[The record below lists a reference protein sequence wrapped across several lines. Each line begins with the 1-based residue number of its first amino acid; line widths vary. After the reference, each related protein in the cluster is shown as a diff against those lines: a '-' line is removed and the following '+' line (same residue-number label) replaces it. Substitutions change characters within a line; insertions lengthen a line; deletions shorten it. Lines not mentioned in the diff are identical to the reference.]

1 MLVSP
6 VVAAYLSDIDIGDIP
21 TIFLEDPDDG
31 ILIGLGVIAGSPREG
46 LVIKEDDITFE
57 LVFVVFANLTANSS
71 SLSGVLTKKLF
82 RYVIDGLV
90 PVRYMRY

>member
-1 MLVSP
+1 MPP

-57 LVFVVFANLTANSS
+57 LVFVVFANLTSQFIQLIGGFDKEA
-71 SLSGVLTKKLF
+71 L
-82 RYVIDGLV
+82 
-90 PVRYMRY
+90 

>member
-1 MLVSP
+1 MPP

-57 LVFVVFANLTANSS
+57 LVFVVCAPLMSQ
-71 SLSGVLTKKLF
+71 LILIG
-82 RYVIDGLV
+82 GLDKEAL
-90 PVRYMRY
+90 

>member
-1 MLVSP
+1 MLVPP

-21 TIFLEDPDDG
+21 AIFLEDPDDG

-57 LVFVVFANLTANSS
+57 LVFVVFANLTSQFIQ
-71 SLSGVLTKKLF
+71 LIG
-82 RYVIDGLV
+82 GLDKEAL
-90 PVRYMRY
+90 

>member
-1 MLVSP
+1 MLVPP

-57 LVFVVFANLTANSS
+57 LVFVVFANLTSQFIQ
-71 SLSGVLTKKLF
+71 LIG
-82 RYVIDGLV
+82 GLDKEAL
-90 PVRYMRY
+90 

>member
-1 MLVSP
+1 MLVPP

-46 LVIKEDDITFE
+46 LVLKEDDITFE
-57 LVFVVFANLTANSS
+57 LVFVVFANLTSQFIQ
-71 SLSGVLTKKLF
+71 LIG
-82 RYVIDGLV
+82 GLDKEAL
-90 PVRYMRY
+90 

>member
-1 MLVSP
+1 MLVPP

-57 LVFVVFANLTANSS
+57 LVFVVFANLTSQFIQFI
-71 SLSGVLTKKLF
+71 G
-82 RYVIDGLV
+82 GLDKEAL
-90 PVRYMRY
+90 